1 MVSTPRCGR
10 GDPGSIPG
18 CGKFKIN
25 LIAHTFVAMGYS
37 APIAHSFVAM
47 GYSAPIAHT
56 FVAMGYSAPIAQSVL
71 LVLSNGDDSRA
82 HA

>member
-47 GYSAPIAHT
+47 GYSAPIA
-56 FVAMGYSAPIAQSVL
+56 QSVL

>member
-47 GYSAPIAHT
+47 GYSAPIA
-56 FVAMGYSAPIAQSVL
+56 QSVL
-71 LVLSNGDDSRA
+71 LILWKSNDSRA

>member
-25 LIAHTFVAMGYS
+25 LIAHTFVAMGY
-37 APIAHSFVAM
+37 F
-47 GYSAPIAHT
+47 
-56 FVAMGYSAPIAQSVL
+56 APIAQSVL